1 MQKAPLGREIH
12 SLSNLIMRYVENTSA
27 KKQIESITGT
37 NSWIIKYIDDHK
49 DTDIFQRDL
58 ERKFGITRSTAS
70 KVINLMVEKG
80 LILRES
86 VSYDARLK
94 KLVLTPKA
102 QKIAQRIT
110 QDVQEIDAAISRG
123 FSEEELKLL
132 HQYIKRIKQNVTYY

>member
-49 DTDIFQRDL
+49 DTDVFQRDL
-58 ERKFGITRSTAS
+58 EHKFGITRSTAS